1 MEMKKGV
8 RKWKGWGGGECEE
21 GLDEG
26 DPTRRGSSHLILPTK
41 ERFSRVHLH
50 KDTSKAPH
58 VYAEVV
64 WNP

>member
-1 MEMKKGV
+1 MERCGK
-8 RKWKGWGGGECEE
+8 CEE
-21 GLDEG
+21 GLEEG
-26 DPTRRGSSHLILPTK
+26 DPTRRSSSHLILPTK
-41 ERFSRVHLH
+41 EWFSRVHLH